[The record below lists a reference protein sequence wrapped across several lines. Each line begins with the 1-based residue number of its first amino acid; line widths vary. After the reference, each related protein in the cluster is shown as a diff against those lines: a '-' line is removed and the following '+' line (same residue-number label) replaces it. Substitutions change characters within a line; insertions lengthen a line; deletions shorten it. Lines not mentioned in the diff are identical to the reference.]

1 MLYLN
6 DYQRRNQPFWYYKV
20 MLVAFLRVKSL
31 VWPEL
36 FTILD
41 TIPTANI
48 STLKSETSHVGT

>member
-1 MLYLN
+1 
-6 DYQRRNQPFWYYKV
+6 
-20 MLVAFLRVKSL
+20 MLVAFLGVNSL
-31 VWPEL
+31 VWPLPEL

>member
-1 MLYLN
+1 
-6 DYQRRNQPFWYYKV
+6 